1 MKRCRY
7 LLHDYIQSRPPPHS
21 HVLSSF
27 LQTLRDI
34 QEATVVAAAGAD
46 AAADPLA
53 GALVLGRGTKL
64 SVWVALAVPF
74 VS

>member
-1 MKRCRY
+1 M
-7 LLHDYIQSRPPPHS
+7 
-21 HVLSSF
+21 
-27 LQTLRDI
+27 
-34 QEATVVAAAGAD
+34 ANVVAAAATPV
-46 AAADPLA
+46 AVPVPLA